1 MELSLLWVPWLGVGI
16 KMTKDD
22 IMRMARKAGFMLV
35 TENPHPEGGGWHEC
49 FEQDIEYFAAL
60 VAAAER
66 EALIALLK
74 GIDQTETES
83 PDGWW
88 ETSTGA
94 DFGAGILTAIRARGA
109 K

>member
-66 EALIALLK
+66 EACAQVAEAYEPRCDTCPS
-74 GIDQTETES
+74 GV
-83 PDGWW
+83 
-88 ETSTGA
+88 A
-94 DFGAGILTAIRARGA
+94 TAIRARGQHG
-109 K
+109 

>member
-1 MELSLLWVPWLGVGI
+1 
-16 KMTKDD
+16 
-22 IMRMARKAGFMLV
+22 MR
-35 TENPHPEGGGWHEC
+35 
-49 FEQDIEYFAAL
+49 AA
-60 VAAAER
+60 VAAER

-94 DFGAGILTAIRARGA
+94 DFGAGILAAIRARGE
-109 K
+109 KK